1 VWNFCEKISEKFE
14 KKFWIFFGEE
24 IRKNWKSFGRG
35 PKNRKNLENFGKN
48 VGEIER
54 DFGVFAVGVWDCGG
68 VFPPYI
74 RALRRRKV
82 GKKIRESAATG
93 EKSKIFTELHAHKS
107 GTPNL
112 AGGMLL
118 LVMAVMLGLG
128 EIVQSLGWITNSL
141 VNREETY
148 VLLFAFFSMGALGL
162 LDDWLNVKGRGAVK
176 GLSARAKL
184 LGMFVI
190 AGFVSRW
197 FWAKLGMTTL
207 NLWPIAGTIELGRGM
222 MIFSFLLLVSVVN
235 AINITDG
242 LDGLAGGLMAIV
254 LGVLAVLTFAAQTF
268 IATTVLAIVISSLLA
283 FLWFNINPAKIFMGD
298 GGALGLG
305 GLLTVL
311 VLLLNLRG
319 IGIFVPFV
327 VLFGIF
333 VVDTLSSGLQIFWK
347 KVFKKKLFVVA
358 PLHHLL
364 EKRGVPETHIV
375 MKARLIQGVLAVVT
389 LMMIF
394 YQGGGKF

>member
-1 VWNFCEKISEKFE
+1 
-14 KKFWIFFGEE
+14 
-24 IRKNWKSFGRG
+24 
-35 PKNRKNLENFGKN
+35 
-48 VGEIER
+48 
-54 DFGVFAVGVWDCGG
+54 
-68 VFPPYI
+68 
-74 RALRRRKV
+74 
-82 GKKIRESAATG
+82 
-93 EKSKIFTELHAHKS
+93 
-107 GTPNL
+107 
-112 AGGMLL
+112 
-118 LVMAVMLGLG
+118 
-128 EIVQSLGWITNSL
+128 
-141 VNREETY
+141 
-148 VLLFAFFSMGALGL
+148 
-162 LDDWLNVKGRGAVK
+162 
-176 GLSARAKL
+176 
-184 LGMFVI
+184 
-190 AGFVSRW
+190 
-197 FWAKLGMTTL
+197 
-207 NLWPIAGTIELGRGM
+207 
-222 MIFSFLLLVSVVN
+222 
-235 AINITDG
+235 
-242 LDGLAGGLMAIV
+242 
-254 LGVLAVLTFAAQTF
+254 VLAVLTFAAQTF

-347 KVFKKKLFVVA
+347 KFFKKKLFVVA